1 MSLSIVR
8 CFSNFRIVNGMYIL
22 ELRRTSVV
30 VQ

>member
-8 CFSNFRIVNGMYIL
+8 CFSNFRIVNRMYIL
-22 ELRRTSVV
+22 ELRRTSLV